1 MCVNQIL
8 PEIHAAVE
16 GGKLTERN
24 VHVYFE
30 GKKRWNVSAWSV
42 DLSRSFTYWRKI
54 EKKKQLFHRPLIHLV
69 DFIPRF
75 TRFSVFKFPPFK
87 DSRF

>member
-30 GKKRWNVSAWSV
+30 G
-42 DLSRSFTYWRKI
+42 I
-54 EKKKQLFHRPLIHLV
+54 ERHQLFRLDCLRKTGAGV
-69 DFIPRF
+69 CAY
-75 TRFSVFKFPPFK
+75 K
-87 DSRF
+87 

>member
-16 GGKLTERN
+16 GRKLTERN

-30 GKKRWNVSAWSV
+30 GKKR
-42 DLSRSFTYWRKI
+42 
-54 EKKKQLFHRPLIHLV
+54 
-69 DFIPRF
+69 
-75 TRFSVFKFPPFK
+75 
-87 DSRF
+87 